1 MKIFYIILT
10 LFVLSNC
17 SNQKKV
23 FWCGDHACSNKKEKE
38 AYFKKTMIVELKVL
52 NKSEKKKDNNLTDE
66 ILLRDKKYKK
76 KNKKDSKKTSQDII
90 FNKEKLLDEQIK
102 IDEKKRI
109 DEEELI
115 KQILIEEKKLQEQEK
130 LSKKILLN
138 DKKKIKV
145 TSNQSDTNLVKSDQN
160 LLTNSVSINRNSND
174 EFDALIKKITEKNLI
189 KPFPNINDIP
199 K

>member
-1 MKIFYIILT
+1 M
-10 LFVLSNC
+10 
-17 SNQKKV
+17 
-23 FWCGDHACSNKKEKE
+23 
-38 AYFKKTMIVELKVL
+38 
-52 NKSEKKKDNNLTDE
+52 
-66 ILLRDKKYKK
+66 
-76 KNKKDSKKTSQDII
+76 QD
-90 FNKEKLLDEQIK
+90 
-102 IDEKKRI
+102 
-109 DEEELI
+109 
-115 KQILIEEKKLQEQEK
+115 QEK

-174 EFDALIKKITEKNLI
+174 EFDALIKKINEKNLI